1 MWLPYILNCSEL
13 KEGPAFNSQH
23 AASRIKLTERKGW
36 CLHICENK
44 ITDFS
49 TSDCVNFIYVCMY
62 IYMFMCVYLYVHPC
76 GGQRWTLSVFN
87 HSASTY
93 SEPGS
98 LNWPWHLPVQL
109 VWLASELQHSI
120 SASPDIT
127 SVYNHIQLFTWVL
140 GVKELL
146 MCIYQALHGLSHL
159 GGPLRIFLKALIC
172 QGCSRQ
178 GNAGSLITLG
188 ARSLKEFRE
197 LMNFIMLWLCVVLF
211 EVNGILCM
219 VI

>member
-49 TSDCVNFIYVCMY
+49 TSDCVNFVYVCMY
-62 IYMFMCVYLYVHPC
+62 IYTFLCIYLYVHPC

-87 HSASTY
+87 HSASTF

-98 LNWPWHLPVQL
+98 LPVQL
-109 VWLASELQHSI
+109 VWLEAPAFYLCQPQTLQVYTTI
-120 SASPDIT
+120 SS
-127 SVYNHIQLFTWVL
+127 
-140 GVKELL
+140 
-146 MCIYQALHGLSHL
+146 LSH
-159 GGPLRIFLKALIC
+159 GFWGSKS
-172 QGCSRQ
+172 CS
-178 GNAGSLITLG
+178 
-188 ARSLKEFRE
+188 
-197 LMNFIMLWLCVVLF
+197 CVSIKHF
-211 EVNGILCM
+211 M
-219 VI
+219 D